1 MYNRYIPQPDGS
13 YRRSQFPD
21 APQNVPR
28 PVPSREPPRQP
39 AQPEYEPEHHEEPPC
54 QKEQP
59 CQTGQPCA
67 HMRTPRPYRPSSP
80 PPRQNNRQPEQKD
93 FGIGSFLRQLLPK
106 DFDAEDLLIVLLL
119 LLMSGDSREDPNS
132 ALLTMAL
139 YLFM

>member
-54 QKEQP
+54 QKEQH
-59 CQTGQPCA
+59 CKTGQHFA
-67 HMRTPRPYRPSSP
+67 QMRTPRPYRPCSP
-80 PPRQNNRQPEQKD
+80 PTRQNNMQPEQ
-93 FGIGSFLRQLLPK
+93 
-106 DFDAEDLLIVLLL
+106 
-119 LLMSGDSREDPNS
+119 
-132 ALLTMAL
+132 
-139 YLFM
+139 